1 MTMRSGTEAR
11 RSRFL
16 WLVPV
21 QAAVMVALG
30 LFVTAVP
37 AGHRLLATEDGIT
50 GAFAARRTPWAG
62 AVSEWVSVV
71 ASTEGIVGVTLI
83 GVISLLLLPR
93 TPRWAD
99 ALFLGASVAVQ
110 SAVFLVVTMCVD
122 RPRPDVPHLDGA
134 PPTSSFPSGH
144 VGASMALY
152 GALATLVWTRV
163 RGPWRYVAAAV
174 LVLVPPVV
182 GLSRMYRGMHHP
194 SDVAGGLVNGLA
206 TLLVMHSVF
215 LSCRTRTRIHTRT
228 RAHDTAGGPDAVLPA
243 LPVPGAR
250 GGVGRCGPADEPAEE
265 RCGQRAVVVRHP
277 HGCGDD
283 LAERVRLG
291 LDRNGY
297 TDQRWTSTSL
307 EQPCGTLPEECAEPG
322 VGLVVVCGGD
332 GTVRACADVVAGTGT
347 PLALVPCGTGNL
359 LARNL
364 DLPLDPLAALETAL
378 GGGVFPIDVGRV
390 WGDGLP
396 PTRFTVMTGAGF
408 DAATVRDT
416 SPALKAR
423 LGWAAYVLSAVRHL
437 GDPGMRL
444 VVRVD
449 GGRARRRR
457 ARMVVVGNVGALQ
470 GGLELLPRARPDSG
484 RLEVVLFDP
493 RGAAGWLA
501 AAGHLASRLVRT
513 GARAPDA
520 SAQLPTGRRTVA
532 GGALEYISA
541 RRIEIRFADVQAR
554 EVDGDAMAEGS
565 RLFAEV
571 EPGTLQIFLP
581 GAPGSTPSH
590 PHEHERTHTGTH
602 THDTENA
609 HSAAHAHVSRTP
621 HPAPLNP
628 SRRAARR
635 TTHSQEADG
644 NREPSATET

>member
-1 MTMRSGTEAR
+1 MTTQCGTDAR
-11 RSRFL
+11 RARLL
-16 WLVPV
+16 WLLPA
-21 QAAVMVALG
+21 QAAAMVALG

-37 AGHRLLATEDGIT
+37 VGHRLLSTEDRVT
-50 GAFAARRTPWAG
+50 DALAAHRTPWAG
-62 AVSEWVSVV
+62 SASQWLSVV
-71 ASTEGIVGVTLI
+71 ASTEGIVGVTLLC
-83 GVISLLLLPR
+83 VISLLVLPR
-93 TPRWAD
+93 TPRRAD
-99 ALFLGASVAVQ
+99 AVFLGASVAVQ
-110 SAVFLVVTMCVD
+110 SAIFLAVTMCVD
-122 RPRPDVPHLDGA
+122 RPRPDVPRLDGA

-144 VGASMALY
+144 VGASVALY
-152 GALATLVWTRV
+152 GGLATLVWTRV

-194 SDVAGGLVNGLA
+194 SDVAGGLVNGVA
-206 TLLVMHSVF
+206 TLLVVGSVF
-215 LSCRTRTRIHTRT
+215 LSGRTR
-228 RAHDTAGGPDAVLPA
+228 DTAGGPDVVLPA
-243 LPVPGAR
+243 VAIPAGR
-250 GGVGRCGPADEPAEE
+250 GGFRPDGPVSGTADGSVEGSVEGRSG
-265 RCGQRAVVVRHP
+265 RRAVVVRHP

-291 LDRNGY
+291 LHRHGY
-297 TDQRWTSTSL
+297 TDQRWTSTSV
-307 EQPCGTLPEECAEPG
+307 ERPCGTLPEECADPG
-322 VGLVVVCGGD
+322 VDLVVVCGGD

-378 GGGVFPIDVGRV
+378 AGGVFPIDVGRV

-396 PTRFTVMTGAGF
+396 STRFTVMTGAGF

-423 LGWAAYVLSAVRHL
+423 LGWAAYVLSAARHL
-437 GDPGMRL
+437 RDPGMRL
-444 VVRVD
+444 SLRVD

-501 AAGHLASRLVRT
+501 AAGHLAARLVRRT

-520 SAQLPTGRRTVA
+520 SPHAPTGGRTGGRTVA
-532 GGALEYISA
+532 GGALEYFSA
-541 RRIEIRFADVQAR
+541 RRIEIRFAGVQAR
-554 EVDGDAMAEGS
+554 EVDGDTMTEGS

-571 EPGTLQIFLP
+571 EPGTLRIFLP
-581 GAPGSTPSH
+581 GAPGTTS
-590 PHEHERTHTGTH
+590 
-602 THDTENA
+602 
-609 HSAAHAHVSRTP
+609 

-628 SRRAARR
+628 SRRAG
-635 TTHSQEADG
+635 TPHSQEADG
-644 NREPSATET
+644 NREPSAAKT

>member
-1 MTMRSGTEAR
+1 MTTRSGTDAR
-11 RSRFL
+11 CSRLL
-16 WLVPV
+16 WLVPA
-21 QAAVMVALG
+21 QAAVLVALG

-37 AGHRLLATEDGIT
+37 AGHRLLATEDRVT
-50 GAFAARRTPWAG
+50 DAFAARRTPWAG
-62 AVSEWVSVV
+62 SVSQWLSVV

-83 GVISLLLLPR
+83 CVISLLVLPR

-99 ALFLGASVAVQ
+99 AGFLGASVAVQ

-122 RPRPDVPHLDGA
+122 RPRPDVTRLDGA

-144 VGASMALY
+144 VGASVALY
-152 GALATLVWTRV
+152 GGLATLVWTRV

-194 SDVAGGLVNGLA
+194 SDVAGGLVNGVA
-206 TLLVMHSVF
+206 SLLVMGSVF
-215 LSCRTRTRIHTRT
+215 LSGRTR
-228 RAHDTAGGPDAVLPA
+228 DTTGGPDAVLPDV
-243 LPVPGAR
+243 PVPCAR
-250 GGVGRCGPADEPAEE
+250 GGVGRSGPADEPAYGSAEG
-265 RCGQRAVVVRHP
+265 RSGQRAVVVRHP

-291 LDRNGY
+291 LHRHGY
-297 TDQRWTSTSL
+297 TDQRWTSTSV
-307 EQPCGTLPEECAEPG
+307 EQPCGTLPEECAQPG
-322 VGLVVVCGGD
+322 VDLVVVCGGD

-364 DLPLDPLAALETAL
+364 DLPSDPLAALETAL

-396 PTRFTVMTGAGF
+396 STRFTVMTGAGF

-444 VVRVD
+444 SVRVD

-493 RGAAGWLA
+493 RGAEGWLA

-513 GARAPDA
+513 RAHAPDA
-520 SAQLPTGRRTVA
+520 LPHGPAGGRTVA

-541 RRIEIRFADVQAR
+541 RRIEIRFAGAQAR
-554 EVDGDAMAEGS
+554 EVDGDTMTEGS

-571 EPGTLQIFLP
+571 EPGTLRIFLP
-581 GAPGSTPSH
+581 GAPGTTPND

-602 THDTENA
+602 THDTETTHA
-609 HSAAHAHVSRTP
+609 VAHAQASRTP
-621 HPAPLNP
+621 RH
-628 SRRAARR
+628 
-635 TTHSQEADG
+635 
-644 NREPSATET
+644 